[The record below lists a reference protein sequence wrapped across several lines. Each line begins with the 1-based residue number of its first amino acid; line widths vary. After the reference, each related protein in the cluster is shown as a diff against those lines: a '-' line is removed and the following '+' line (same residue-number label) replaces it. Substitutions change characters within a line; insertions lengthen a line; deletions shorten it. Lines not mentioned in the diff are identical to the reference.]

1 MPAEDVRPVRA
12 GADAFD
18 TIMTTLSSPMVVVT
32 TAMGDERAGCLVGF
46 HAQASIEPARYC
58 VWLSKANHTYRV
70 AIRASHLAVH
80 FLTSD
85 DRDLARIFGTETG
98 DDLDKFDLCDTE
110 PGPHDVPLL
119 SRCANRLVA
128 RRVAL
133 LDAGGDHVCV
143 LAEPID
149 VQASASFT
157 PLRLADVSDLDAG
170 HEAEERDDPPTER
183 AS

>member
-1 MPAEDVRPVRA
+1 MPAEEARPVRA
-12 GADAFD
+12 GTGAFD
-18 TIMTTLSSPMVVVT
+18 TIMTTMSSPMVVVT
-32 TAMGDERAGCLVGF
+32 TVMGDERAGCLVGF
-46 HAQASIEPARYC
+46 HAQASIEPAHYS

-70 AIRASHLAVH
+70 AIRASHLAIH
-80 FLTSD
+80 FLTSH
-85 DRDLARIFGTETG
+85 DRDLARVFGSESG

-110 PGPHDVPLL
+110 PGPHGVPLL

-149 VQASASFT
+149 VRASASFT
-157 PLRLADVSDLDAG
+157 PLRLADVRDLDAG
-170 HEAEERDDPPTER
+170 HPAEDRDDPPTER
-183 AS
+183 AG